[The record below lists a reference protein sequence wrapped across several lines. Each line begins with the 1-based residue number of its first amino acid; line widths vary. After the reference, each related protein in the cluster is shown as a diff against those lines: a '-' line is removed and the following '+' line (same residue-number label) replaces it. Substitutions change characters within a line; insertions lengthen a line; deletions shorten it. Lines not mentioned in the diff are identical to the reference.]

1 MREEEEYKILMSSSL
16 ITTPTVSPHLC
27 NLLTPHGRWHS
38 PRGTSMFCS
47 VSPHWLRIKATF
59 LFPPNSVSVLLLL
72 LFGFGGQRIQDIG
85 GKNSSPRT
93 IMSSEKSLISKERLF
108 LCRRPSGPNTRG
120 VSRVWVWDEL
130 GSPPSRTGAKGATS
144 GAGNGR
150 AVLPTRE
157 TGSRA
162 FAICLREWN
171 PAWPQLLTFDT
182 P

>member
-1 MREEEEYKILMSSSL
+1 MSSSL
-16 ITTPTVSPHLC
+16 ITTPTVSPHLW
-27 NLLTPHGRWHS
+27 NLPTPHGRWHS

-59 LFPPNSVSVLLLL
+59 LFPPNSVSVFFCCCCLASVGRESKI
-72 LFGFGGQRIQDIG
+72 FG

-108 LCRRPSGPNTRG
+108 LCRRPSGPNTHG
-120 VSRVWVWDEL
+120 VSRVWVWDGL
-130 GSPPSRTGAKGATS
+130 GSPPSRTGAQGATS
-144 GAGNGR
+144 GAGNRR
-150 AVLPTRE
+150 AVLPARE

-162 FAICLREWN
+162 CAICLREWN